1 MIVADQVPEKYR
13 TVIQEQIDL
22 YDEGRLV
29 EPKDA
34 IPDTPDIP
42 IANPKLWLRIPN
54 VVCVFVDMLGSTR
67 LSADAHDKDTAGAYQ
82 LFTGTAVRLFNE
94 FESPYIDVRGDGVFA
109 LFNSN
114 QCYRALAAGVT
125 FKTFAKE
132 EFVPRIKKATE
143 VDVGCHIGIDCKTV
157 LVRKLG
163 LKRHGGRTDR
173 QNEVWAGKPVN
184 MAAKLAASTEDNELF
199 VSDRFY
205 DRIPHELA
213 RRTCSCNTTIFGN
226 RKPLWSTVDD
236 LEDDGRFDFDT
247 AYCLEGVWC
256 NKHGRESCEGLLALD
271 DRR

>member
-1 MIVADQVPEKYR
+1 MIDENQVPEKYR
-13 TVIQEQIDL
+13 TVIQEQINL
-22 YDEGRLV
+22 YNEGRLV
-29 EPKDA
+29 VPKDA
-34 IPDTPDIP
+34 IPDTSDIP
-42 IANPKLWLRIPN
+42 IEDQTRWLRIPD

-114 QCYRALAAGVT
+114 QCYRALAAAIT
-125 FKTFAKE
+125 FKTFAEE
-132 EFVPRIKKATE
+132 EFVPRIKKATD
-143 VDVGCHIGIDCKTV
+143 VNVGCHIGIDRKTV

-163 LKRHGGRTDR
+163 LKRYAGRSDR

-184 MAAKLAASTEDNELF
+184 MAAKLAASTKKNQLF

-205 DRIPHELA
+205 DKIPDKLA
-213 RRTCSCNTTIFGN
+213 RYTCSCSTTFFGN

-247 AYCLEGVWC
+247 AYCLKPVWC
-256 NKHGRESCEGLLALD
+256 EKHGRESCEGLLALD
-271 DRR
+271 DQK